1 MQPADYRLVRSQIT
15 AATMMPI
22 KRSVFPRTIDQ
33 YFSSWLYGERK
44 STVEIPVHLSR
55 PDRCC
60 QDRHDEDEDFSLL
73 TVDVRL
79 FRQCLPTF
87 SEEQL
92 FILHSLLDGDRQIFE
107 RTIHEQY
114 RHYREM
120 LIHFLFK

>member
-15 AATMMPI
+15 AGTMMPI
-22 KRSVFPRTIDQ
+22 KRSVVPRTIDQ

-55 PDRCC
+55 
-60 QDRHDEDEDFSLL
+60 QDRPDEDFSLL

-79 FRQCLPTF
+79 FGQCLPTF

-107 RTIHEQY
+107 RTIREQY